1 MKRKLEKIASRTLP
15 YLLLALIL
23 LTPGLCRA
31 DWQLVWSDEF
41 DQPDGSSP
49 DSAKW
54 GFDVGGGGF
63 GNNQQEYD
71 TSRTNNARIEEGHLV
86 IEAKQETYTG
96 TDSVTRNY
104 TSARMLTKGK
114 WSWTYGRIEA
124 SIKIPRG
131 QGIWPAF
138 WTLGENI
145 DPLGWPK
152 CGEIDIMENIGKT
165 GEQGKVYGT
174 IHGPQPGGDYNGGA
188 GVGGSY
194 TLPGGAVLG
203 DDFHVFAIE
212 WTTNQIKWFMDNQQY
227 FTATPA
233 SLPGGGT
240 WVFTN
245 SQFVILNVAVGGNWP
260 GYPDGTTVFPQ
271 QMLVDYVRVYSFASA
286 PPTPVSV
293 VIQQGEQVSWP
304 TKAGATWTLQSA
316 TGGINWSNVLGPTAG
331 NGLTNTFFDALWPAQ
346 DTQYR
351 ILEIT
356 NGTGNILANPGF
368 ETGSGSVASNWTTV
382 GSQPPMRVNT
392 GAHGDSY
399 SMQLLVTNTA
409 STANTSEIDQNVTA
423 AGGVPV
429 IAGQTYTFSF
439 WAKQISSGVSYVQ
452 NYGITWRNSGGGTVG
467 STGLHGFSAGNGVW
481 SQFTVNNLVAPANA
495 VNAYLQIYGA
505 TGGVLHG
512 YGGVLI
518 DDVALSF
525 ATASQTNVIAAVVQP
540 GIQVSW
546 PSIGGSLYDVQWTD
560 NVDGGNWSN
569 LVSSIT
575 GNGSTNTVSDTLGDD
590 QCRFYRVVQ
599 H

>member
-1 MKRKLEKIASRTLP
+1 MKRKLETIVSRTLQC
-15 YLLLALIL
+15 LLLALVL
-23 LTPGLCRA
+23 LTPGLSRA

-41 DQPDGSSP
+41 NLPDGSFP
-49 DSAKW
+49 DPANW
-54 GFDVGGGGF
+54 GYDVGGSGW
-63 GNNQQEYD
+63 GNNQLEYD
-71 TSRTNNARIEEGHLV
+71 TARTNNARIQGGQLV
-86 IEAKQETYTG
+86 IEARQESYG
-96 TDSVTRNY
+96 GKNY
-104 TSARMLTKGK
+104 TSARMLTRGK

-124 SIKIPRG
+124 RIKIPRG

-138 WTLGENI
+138 WTLGDNI

-165 GEQGKVYGT
+165 TEQGKTYGT
-174 IHGPQPGGDYNGGA
+174 IHGPQSGGDYNGGS
-188 GVGGSY
+188 GVGGNY

-203 DDFHVFAIE
+203 DDFHIYAVE
-212 WTTNQIKWFMDNQQY
+212 WTTNQIKWFLDDQQF

-233 SLPGGGT
+233 NLPGGST

-260 GYPDGTTVFPQ
+260 GNPDGTTVFPQ
-271 QMLVDYVRVYSFASA
+271 QMLVDYVRVYSFASVPPA
-286 PPTPVSV
+286 PVLAG
-293 VIQQGEQVSWP
+293 IQQEQQVSWP
-304 TKAGATWTLQSA
+304 TKIGATRTLQWA
-316 TGGINWSNVLGPTAG
+316 TDGISWSNVVGPMAG
-331 NGLTNTFFDALWPAQ
+331 NGLTNTFFDPLWPAQ

-356 NGTGNILANPGF
+356 NGAGNILANSGF
-368 ETGSGSVASNWTTV
+368 ETGSASVVSNWTTS
-382 GSQPPMRVNT
+382 GSQPPMRIST
-392 GAHGDSY
+392 DAHSGSY
-399 SMQLLVTNTA
+399 SMQLFVTNVA
-409 STANTSEIDQNVTA
+409 STANTSEINQNVTA
-423 AGGVPV
+423 AGGIPV

-439 WAKQISSGVSYVQ
+439 WARQISSGVSYVQ

-467 STGLHGFSAGNGVW
+467 STGLHGFSGGNGAW

-525 ATASQTNVIAAVVQP
+525 ATASETNVIAAVVQP

-546 PSIGGSLYDVQWTD
+546 PSTGGSLYDVQWTE
-560 NVDGGNWSN
+560 NLGGNNWSN

-575 GNGSTNTVSDTLGDD
+575 GNGSTNSVSDTLGNS
-590 QCRFYRVVQ
+590 QGRFYRIVQ